1 MCFFN
6 YLQRADFLEPLLYVA
21 LPNSDY
27 ANLD

>member
-1 MCFFN
+1 MCFYN
-6 YLQRADFLEPLLYVA
+6 YLQHADFLEPLLYVA